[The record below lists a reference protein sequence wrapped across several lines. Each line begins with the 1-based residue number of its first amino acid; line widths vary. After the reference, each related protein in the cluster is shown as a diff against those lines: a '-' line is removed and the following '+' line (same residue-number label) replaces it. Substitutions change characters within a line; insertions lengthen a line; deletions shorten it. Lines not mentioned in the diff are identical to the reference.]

1 VTCLVVGTGLVGC
14 YLGAAAGATTAVA
27 GPSGTLAATAV
38 ALPVGLRR
46 WQPELLPFARAV
58 AGVGPILVACR
69 SHQTPWS
76 GLPRRARLAQ
86 NGLGQPRAP
95 VVCFFALDRRA
106 DGVIAA
112 VGVRPRVVME
122 SAGRTW
128 AGVVAAW
135 RAAGIAVD
143 EVADVRPAQ
152 WEKAILNAT
161 VGPLC
166 LALAGAAATSAGPGN
181 DGDPALLFPKK
192 SAEKSAEKC
201 RENRSPG
208 SAGAVMAAVWD
219 DARLRALCLSATAEG
234 ERIAAAA
241 GIAIA
246 PGLVARAERFFAAVG
261 AHRPSVLQGPGEL
274 PWILGQILATGRR
287 HGVAMPALAQIAAR
301 VAAVAGAAAAQPPV
315 MGAALRAE
323 PAGALALDPA
333 TT

>member
-1 VTCLVVGTGLVGC
+1 MTCLVVGTGLVGC

-27 GPSGTLAATAV
+27 GPSGTLAATKI

-46 WQPELLPFARAV
+46 WQPDVLPFARAV

-86 NGLGQPRAP
+86 NGLGQPRPP

-106 DGVIAA
+106 DGVIVA

-122 SAGRTW
+122 SAGPAW
-128 AGVVAAW
+128 SPVVAAW

-166 LALAGAAATSAGPGN
+166 LALSGAAATGDGPGN
-181 DGDPALLFPKK
+181 DGDPALDRL
-192 SAEKSAEKC
+192 EKSAEN
-201 RENRSPG
+201 NRKIADSTA
-208 SAGAVMAAVWD
+208 SGAVMAAVWG
-219 DARLRALCLSATAEG
+219 DARLRALCLAATAEG

-261 AHRPSVLQGPGEL
+261 AHRPSVLRGPGEL

-287 HGVAMPALAQIAAR
+287 HGVTMPALTQIAAR
-301 VAAVAGAAAAQPPV
+301 VAAVAGDCAAQPPV

-323 PAGALALDPA
+323 HAGALALDPA